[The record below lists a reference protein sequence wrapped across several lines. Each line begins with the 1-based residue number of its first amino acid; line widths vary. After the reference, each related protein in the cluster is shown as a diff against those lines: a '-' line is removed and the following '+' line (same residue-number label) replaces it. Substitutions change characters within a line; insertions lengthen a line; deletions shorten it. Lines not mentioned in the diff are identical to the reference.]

1 MRLQACGLV
10 LEAVNSLW
18 EPVEGRVK
26 DYIAN
31 PKPNGYQSLHATV
44 RLPALTLDVDV
55 SDGVPADS
63 QQASDSSQSSTLCGL
78 SAPHA
83 SDASAAEQQ
92 QLNDCNVLGPAL
104 EVQIRTRGAL
114 RGLLDLANAAS
125 ALHL

>member
-1 MRLQACGLV
+1 MRIQACGLV

-55 SDGVPADS
+55 SDAVPAAS
-63 QQASDSSQSSTLCGL
+63 QQASDSSHSSTSSGP

-83 SDASAAEQQ
+83 PDASAAEHQH
-92 QLNDCNVLGPAL
+92 LNDCNVLGPAL
-104 EVQIRTRGAL
+104 EVQIRTRGTL
-114 RGLLDLANAAS
+114 CGLFDLANPAS
-125 ALHL
+125 ALHS